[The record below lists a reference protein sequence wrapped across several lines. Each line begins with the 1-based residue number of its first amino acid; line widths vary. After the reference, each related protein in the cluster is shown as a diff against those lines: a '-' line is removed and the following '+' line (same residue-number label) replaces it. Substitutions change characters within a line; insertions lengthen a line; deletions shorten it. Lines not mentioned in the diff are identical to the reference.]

1 MNNWSYALAK
11 QLLSLAKANELRIPT
26 DYGEI
31 VLDNPKDISRVVQ
44 VLQRIAGKREVE
56 QRDGNQ

>member
-1 MNNWSYALAK
+1 MNNWSYVLAK
-11 QLLSLAKANELRIPT
+11 QLPSLAKANELRIST

-56 QRDGNQ
+56 QKDGNQ

>member
-1 MNNWSYALAK
+1 MNNWTYVLAK
-11 QLLSLAKANELRIPT
+11 QLSILAQTNELCIPT

-56 QRDGNQ
+56 QQDGNQ